1 MQRLLGWVLVVGL
14 ASGCAGMANVT
25 EEQNTL
31 MRLDREWA
39 AAATDP
45 DKFTSYFA
53 ADANVYAPGTPIVTG
68 TGPIRKMMGEM
79 MAAPGFSLQFTPARA
94 VVGKGGDVGYTT
106 GTYTFAMAGTRESG
120 KYVTIWKKQADGQWK
135 VAEDIFNADGSGA
148 PASAHVMVMA
158 PSITWGDPPPML
170 PPGSKVAVI
179 SGDPTKPGPFTIRL
193 QMPSGYVVPPHW
205 HPTTEDVT
213 VLSGTLALGMGDKID
228 EASMKDLTAGGYVS
242 LPADMRHYVR
252 ARSAATLQITST
264 GPFVINY
271 VNPADDPSKK
281 K

>member
-14 ASGCAGMANVT
+14 ASGCGRTANVT

-31 MRLDREWA
+31 LRLDREWA

-94 VVGKGGDVGYTT
+94 VVGSGGDVGYTT
-106 GTYTFAMAGTRESG
+106 GTYAFTMAGTRESG

-135 VAEDIFNADGSGA
+135 VAEDIFNADASTA
-148 PASAHVMVMA
+148 PASAHLMVMA
-158 PSITWGDPPPML
+158 PSITWSDPPPSL
-170 PPGSKVAVI
+170 PPGSKMAVI
-179 SGDPTKPGPFTIRL
+179 SGDPAKPGPFVVRI
-193 QMPSGYVVPPHW
+193 QMPSGYRVPPHW
-205 HPTTEDVT
+205 HPAAEDVT
-213 VLSGTLALGMGDKID
+213 VLSGTLAVGMGDTVD
-228 EASMKDLTAGGYVS
+228 EAAMKDLTAGSFVS
-242 LPADMRHYVR
+242 MPAESRHYVR
-252 ARSAATLQITST
+252 AKSAATLQITST
-264 GPFVINY
+264 GPFIVNY

>member
-14 ASGCAGMANVT
+14 ASGCGGMANVT

-31 MRLDREWA
+31 LRLDREWS

-45 DKFTSYFA
+45 DRFTSYFA
-53 ADANVYAPGTPIVTG
+53 ADANAYPPGMPLVSG

-79 MAAPGFSLQFTPARA
+79 MAAPGFSLKWTATNA
-94 VVGKGGDVGYTT
+94 VVGSGGDVGYTT
-106 GTYTFAMAGTRESG
+106 GTYSSTMAGVAETG

-135 VAEDIFNADGSGA
+135 VKEDIFTADGSGA
-148 PASAHVMVMA
+148 PASAHVMVTA

-170 PPGSKVAVI
+170 PPGSKIAVI
-179 SGDPTKPGPFTIRL
+179 SGDPTKPGPFVLRL

-213 VLSGTLALGMGDKID
+213 VLSGTLAVGMGDKVD
-228 EASMKDLTAGGYVS
+228 DASMKDLTAGGYVS
-242 LPADMRHYVR
+242 LPAEMRHYVR
-252 ARSAATLQITST
+252 AKSAATLQIVST